1 MKEKWKD
8 FKDWFYYNDIFT
20 HIIMIVIIIVLSF
33 GTYKIF
39 DLGFKKLEKEHLQPK
54 VIVIDFDS
62 LKPGTKTIIIDGVG
76 YKEVGYISDE
86 DQNIK

>member
-39 DLGFKKLEKEHLQPK
+39 DIGFKKLEKENQRITK
-54 VIVIDFDS
+54 TITIDFDS
-62 LKPGTKTIIIDGVG
+62 LKPGTKTIII
-76 YKEVGYISDE
+76 K
-86 DQNIK
+86 